1 MSIRTIIPGHN
12 TQDGAGVK
20 LRRSLGANPHLRMD
34 PFLMLDEFYSDNPE
48 DYIAGFPSHP
58 HRGFETITYMLEG
71 RMRHEDHLGNTGLL
85 ETGGVQWMTAGRGI
99 IHSEMPEQKEG
110 RMRGFQIWL
119 NLPAAQKM
127 TPASYQDIPAEDINQ
142 LALAQGG
149 HIKVIAGEAHVG
161 EQQVQGVI
169 NADGSKHTDP
179 QVWDIV
185 LTAGESVQFA
195 PKAHWQG
202 GLYLYDGDAK
212 VADTTLP
219 PRSMGVLN
227 PGEPIEIHAGPE
239 GARLLFLAGRPLK
252 EDIAQ
257 YGPFVM
263 NTEAEIIAAIQDY
276 QTGRL
281 TQY

>member
-1 MSIRTIIPGHN
+1 MSIRTIIPGRN

-20 LRRSLGANPHLRMD
+20 LRRSLGSNPHLRMD
-34 PFLMLDEFYSDNPE
+34 PFLMLDEFYSDDPN
-48 DYIAGFPSHP
+48 DYLAGFPSHP

-71 RMRHEDHLGNTGLL
+71 RMRHEDHLGNSGLL

-119 NLPAAQKM
+119 NLPAEDKM
-127 TPASYQDIPAEDINQ
+127 MPAGYEDIPAEKMARV
-142 LALAQGG
+142 ALEKGG
-149 HIKVIAGEAHVG
+149 HIKVIAGEAQVAD
-161 EQQVQGVI
+161 QQVKGVI
-169 NADGSKHTDP
+169 NPDGNKRTDP

-185 LTAGESVQFA
+185 LNANETVSFV

-202 GLYLYDGDAK
+202 GLYLYDGIANL
-212 VADTTLP
+212 AETELP
-219 PRSMGVLN
+219 PRSMAVLT
-227 PGEPIEIHAGPE
+227 PGESITLVAGSE

-281 TQY
+281 TQ

>member
-1 MSIRTIIPGHN
+1 MSIRTIIPGRN

-20 LRRSLGANPHLRMD
+20 LRRSLGSNPHLRMD
-34 PFLMLDEFYSDNPE
+34 PFLMLDEFYSDDPN

-58 HRGFETITYMLEG
+58 HRGFETITYILEG
-71 RMRHEDHLGNTGLL
+71 RMRHEDHLGNSGLL

-119 NLPAAQKM
+119 NLPADEKM
-127 TPASYQDIPAEDINQ
+127 IPAGYEDIPADTMARV
-142 LALAQGG
+142 ALEKGG
-149 HIKVIAGEAHVG
+149 HIKVIAGEAKVAG
-161 EQQVQGVI
+161 QQVQGAI
-169 NADGSKHTDP
+169 NPDGQKRTDP
-179 QVWDIV
+179 QVWDLV
-185 LTAGESVQFA
+185 LNAGESVYFT
-195 PKAHWQG
+195 PKAHWQS
-202 GLYLYDGDAK
+202 GLYLYDGA
-212 VADTTLP
+212 ADITAEALP
-219 PRSMGVLN
+219 LRSMTVLN
-227 PGEPIEIHAGPE
+227 TGEDIQITAGDE
-239 GARLLFLAGRPLK
+239 GARLLFLAGRPLN

-281 TQY
+281 TQ

>member
-1 MSIRTIIPGHN
+1 MSIRTIIPGRN

-20 LRRSLGANPHLRMD
+20 LRRSLGSNPHLRMD
-34 PFLMLDEFYSDNPE
+34 PFLMLDEFYSDDPN
-48 DYIAGFPSHP
+48 DYLAGFPSHP

-71 RMRHEDHLGNTGLL
+71 RMRHEDHLGNSGLL

-119 NLPAAQKM
+119 NLPAEDKM
-127 TPASYQDIPAEDINQ
+127 MPAGYEDIPAEKMARV
-142 LALAQGG
+142 ALEKGG
-149 HIKVIAGEAHVG
+149 HIKVIAGEAQVAD
-161 EQQVQGVI
+161 QQVKGVI
-169 NADGSKHTDP
+169 NPDGNKRTDP

-185 LTAGESVQFA
+185 LNANETLSFV

-202 GLYLYDGDAK
+202 GLYLYDGTANL
-212 VADTTLP
+212 AETELP
-219 PRSMGVLN
+219 PRSMAVLT
-227 PGEPIEIHAGPE
+227 PGESITLVAGSE

-281 TQY
+281 TQ

>member
-1 MSIRTIIPGHN
+1 MSIRTIIPGRN

-20 LRRSLGANPHLRMD
+20 LRRSLGSNPHLRMD
-34 PFLMLDEFYSDNPE
+34 PFLMLDEFYSDDPN
-48 DYIAGFPSHP
+48 DYLAGFPSHP

-71 RMRHEDHLGNTGLL
+71 RMRHEDHLGNSGLL

-119 NLPAAQKM
+119 NLPAEDKM
-127 TPASYQDIPAEDINQ
+127 MPAGYEDIPAEKMARV
-142 LALAQGG
+142 ALEKGG
-149 HIKVIAGEAHVG
+149 HIKVIAGEAQVAD
-161 EQQVQGVI
+161 QQVKGVI
-169 NADGSKHTDP
+169 NPDGNKRTDP

-185 LTAGESVQFA
+185 LNANETVNFV

-202 GLYLYDGDAK
+202 GLYLYDGTANL
-212 VADTTLP
+212 AETELP
-219 PRSMGVLN
+219 PRSTAVLT
-227 PGEPIEIHAGPE
+227 PGESITLVAGSE

-281 TQY
+281 TQ

>member
-1 MSIRTIIPGHN
+1 MSIRTIIPGRN

-20 LRRSLGANPHLRMD
+20 LRRPLGSNPHLRMD
-34 PFLMLDEFYSDNPE
+34 PFLMLDEFYSDDPN

-71 RMRHEDHLGNTGLL
+71 RMRHEDHLGNSGLL

-119 NLPAAQKM
+119 NLPAEDKM
-127 TPASYQDIPAEDINQ
+127 MPAGYEDIPTEKMARV
-142 LALAQGG
+142 ALANGG
-149 HIKVIAGEAHVG
+149 HIKVIAGEAQAAD
-161 EQQVQGVI
+161 QQVKGVI
-169 NADGSKHTDP
+169 NPDGGKRTDP

-185 LTAGESVQFA
+185 LNANETVSFV

-202 GLYLYDGDAK
+202 GLYLYDGTANL
-212 VADTTLP
+212 AETELP
-219 PRSMGVLN
+219 PRSMAVLT
-227 PGEPIEIHAGPE
+227 PGEGITLVAGSE

-281 TQY
+281 TQ

>member
-1 MSIRTIIPGHN
+1 MSIRTIIPGRN

-20 LRRSLGANPHLRMD
+20 LRRSLGSNPHLRMD
-34 PFLMLDEFYSDNPE
+34 PFLMLDEFYSDDPN
-48 DYIAGFPSHP
+48 DYLAGFPSHP

-71 RMRHEDHLGNTGLL
+71 RMRHEDHLGNSGLL

-119 NLPAAQKM
+119 NLPAEDKM
-127 TPASYQDIPAEDINQ
+127 MPAGYEDIPAEKMARV
-142 LALAQGG
+142 ALEKGG
-149 HIKVIAGEAHVG
+149 HIKVIAGEAQVAD
-161 EQQVQGVI
+161 QQVKGVI
-169 NADGSKHTDP
+169 NPDGNKRTDP

-185 LTAGESVQFA
+185 LNANETVSFV

-202 GLYLYDGDAK
+202 GLYLYDGTANL
-212 VADTTLP
+212 AETELP
-219 PRSMGVLN
+219 PRSMAVLT
-227 PGEPIEIHAGPE
+227 PSESITLVAGSE

-281 TQY
+281 TQ

>member
-1 MSIRTIIPGHN
+1 MSIRTIIPGRN

-20 LRRSLGANPHLRMD
+20 LRRSLGSNPHLRMD
-34 PFLMLDEFYSDNPE
+34 PFLMLDEFYSDDPN

-71 RMRHEDHLGNTGLL
+71 RMRHEDHLGNSGLL

-119 NLPAAQKM
+119 NLPAEDKM
-127 TPASYQDIPAEDINQ
+127 MPAGYEDIPAEKMARV
-142 LALAQGG
+142 ALEKGG
-149 HIKVIAGEAHVG
+149 HIKVIAGEAQVAD
-161 EQQVQGVI
+161 QQVKGAI
-169 NADGSKHTDP
+169 NPDGNKRTDP

-185 LTAGESVQFA
+185 LNANETVSFV

-202 GLYLYDGDAK
+202 GLYLYDGTANL
-212 VADTTLP
+212 AEIELP
-219 PRSMGVLN
+219 PRSMAVLT
-227 PGEPIEIHAGPE
+227 PGEGITLVAGSE

-281 TQY
+281 TQ

>member
-20 LRRSLGANPHLRMD
+20 LRRSLGSNPHLRMD
-34 PFLMLDEFYSDNPE
+34 PFLMLDEFYSDDPN
-48 DYIAGFPSHP
+48 DYLAGFPSHP

-71 RMRHEDHLGNTGLL
+71 RMRHEDHLGNSGLL

-119 NLPAAQKM
+119 NLPAEDKM
-127 TPASYQDIPAEDINQ
+127 MPAGYEDIPAEKMARV
-142 LALAQGG
+142 ALEKGG
-149 HIKVIAGEAHVG
+149 HIKVIAGEAQVAD
-161 EQQVQGVI
+161 QQVKGVI
-169 NADGSKHTDP
+169 NPDGNKRTDP

-185 LTAGESVQFA
+185 LNANETVSFV

-202 GLYLYDGDAK
+202 GLYLYDGTANL
-212 VADTTLP
+212 AETELP
-219 PRSMGVLN
+219 PRSMAVLT
-227 PGEPIEIHAGPE
+227 PGESITLVAGSE

-281 TQY
+281 TQ

>member
-1 MSIRTIIPGHN
+1 MSIRTIIPGRN

-20 LRRSLGANPHLRMD
+20 LRRSLGSNPHLRMD
-34 PFLMLDEFYSDNPE
+34 PFLMLDEFYSDDPN

-71 RMRHEDHLGNTGLL
+71 RMRHEDHLGNSGLL

-119 NLPAAQKM
+119 NLPAEDKM
-127 TPASYQDIPAEDINQ
+127 MPAGYEDIPTEKMARV
-142 LALAQGG
+142 ALEKGG
-149 HIKVIAGEAHVG
+149 HIKVIAGEAQVAD
-161 EQQVQGVI
+161 QQVKGVI
-169 NADGSKHTDP
+169 NPDGGKRTDP

-185 LTAGESVQFA
+185 LNANETVSFV

-202 GLYLYDGDAK
+202 GLYLYDGTANL
-212 VADTTLP
+212 AETELP
-219 PRSMGVLN
+219 PRSMAVLT
-227 PGEPIEIHAGPE
+227 PGEGITLVAGSE

-281 TQY
+281 TQ

>member
-1 MSIRTIIPGHN
+1 MSIHTIIPGRN

-20 LRRSLGANPHLRMD
+20 LRRSLGSTPHLRMD
-34 PFLMLDEFYSDNPE
+34 PFLMLDEFYSDNPD

-71 RMRHEDHLGNTGLL
+71 RMRHEDHLGNSGLL

-119 NLPAAQKM
+119 NLPAEEKM
-127 TPASYQDIPAEDINQ
+127 TEAGYVDIPAEQ
-142 LALAQGG
+142 MARVALERGG
-149 HIKVIAGEAHVG
+149 HIKVIAGEAHVA
-161 EQQVQGVI
+161 EQRVKGVI
-169 NADGSKHTDP
+169 NSEGDKRTDP

-185 LTAGESVQFA
+185 LNANESVSFTPQ
-195 PKAHWQG
+195 AHWQG
-202 GLYLYDGDAK
+202 GLYLYEGEAKVVDEELPARSMAVLTPGDA
-212 VADTTLP
+212 LQI
-219 PRSMGVLN
+219 S
-227 PGEPIEIHAGPE
+227 AGSQ
-239 GARLLFLAGRPLK
+239 GARLLFLAGRPLR
-252 EDIAQ
+252 ESIAQ

-263 NTEAEIIAAIQDY
+263 NTEAEIVAAIQDY

-281 TQY
+281 AQ